1 MAEAKEAMRGNGSDY
16 SLEEHS
22 SDVATDSQV
31 SLAVPDAAAWWRS
44 NKLVGCVCDE
54 GLVIGSCLRR
64 Y

>member
-31 SLAVPDAAAWWRS
+31 SLAVRGAACWVA
-44 NKLVGCVCDE
+44 
-54 GLVIGSCLRR
+54 
-64 Y
+64 